1 MSNTTEQAALEAI
14 HNKDNKLYKTRN
26 TGNSYPEIS
35 AEQKRQMIAAA
46 VAQQR
51 EALRNF
57 DNRVDLR
64 SMPQVQQRVEE
75 YMQSCESYGTIPT
88 MLGLA
93 AYMGYSR
100 RNLYAY
106 IANHFDTDTAQYLDN
121 FRSVSAA
128 IIAQASANRTID
140 NATSIFLL
148 KNSGQGLADSTQV
161 EITRGIDPEPVTR
174 AADIV
179 EKWRNAGIELPE

>member
-1 MSNTTEQAALEAI
+1 MNDNTEQAALEAI
-14 HNKDNKLYKTRN
+14 HNKDTKLYKPRN

-35 AEQKRQMIAAA
+35 AEQKRRQIASA

-57 DNRVDLR
+57 HNRVDLY
-64 SMPQVQQRVEE
+64 SMPAVQERVEE
-75 YMQSCESYGTIPT
+75 YMQSCEAYGTIPT
-88 MLGLA
+88 VLGLA
-93 AYMGYSR
+93 AYCGYSR
-100 RNLYAY
+100 RNLYAF
-106 IANHFDTDTAQYLDN
+106 ITNHPDSETAQYLDN

-148 KNSGQGLADSTQV
+148 KNCGQGLADTSNI
-161 EITRGIDPEPVTR
+161 EITRGIDPDPVNR
-174 AADIV
+174 ASEIA
-179 EKWRNAGIELPE
+179 EKWKNAGIDLPD